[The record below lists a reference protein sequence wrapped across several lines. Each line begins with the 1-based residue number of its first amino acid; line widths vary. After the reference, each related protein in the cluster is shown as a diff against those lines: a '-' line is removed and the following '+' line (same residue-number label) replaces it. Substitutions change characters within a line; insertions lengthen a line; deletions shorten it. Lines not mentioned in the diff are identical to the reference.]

1 MKKCGDNKMG
11 KKSLVVVSG
20 IIAGA
25 AFAVSAP
32 VHAVHADSTKSVTIG
47 SVTSD
52 AVIWKHI
59 AQSPQAKAD
68 HLKIH
73 VKVFT
78 DGPTLNKST
87 ANGDVDVNAFQSYS
101 YFAAFNKEAG
111 SHKLA
116 NLGTTYIEPMGL
128 FSDKYKSVKDI
139 PDGSTFALASDNANE
154 ARGLKLLAKEGF
166 ITLKSN
172 FGALSS
178 TKDIASN
185 PHHFKFEQIDDTTG
199 VTVLKNDKNVAGV
212 MISNSTALAGH
223 LNVLKDSIAHETV
236 NAGTRANINILAT
249 RASEKDNPTY
259 KKLVKLY
266 HNKDIQAWISKK
278 YQGTKVEVQKPT
290 SYLK

>member
-1 MKKCGDNKMG
+1 MVKKAVLIGG
-11 KKSLVVVSG
+11 AVAVALV
-20 IIAGA
+20 
-25 AFAVSAP
+25 AVAHP
-32 VHAVHADSTKSVTIG
+32 VHADSTKSVTVG

-78 DGPTLNKST
+78 SGPTLNQST

-101 YFAAFNKEAG
+101 YFEAFNKDNAH
-111 SHKLA
+111 HKLA
-116 NLGTTYIEPMGL
+116 ALGTTYIEPMGL
-128 FSDKYKSVKDI
+128 FSEKYKSVKDI
-139 PDGSTFALASDNANE
+139 PDGVTFAVAQDDADE
-154 ARGLKLLAKEGF
+154 ARGLKLLAKEGL
-166 ITLKSN
+166 ITLDDN
-172 FGALSS
+172 FGALS
-178 TKDIASN
+178 TIKDIKSN
-185 PHHFKFEQIDDTTG
+185 PHNFKFKQIDDTTG
-199 VTVLKNDKNVAGV
+199 VTVLKNDKPLGGV
-212 MISNSTALAGH
+212 LISNSAALAGH

-236 NAGTRANINILAT
+236 NAGTRENINILAT
-249 RASEKDNPTY
+249 KASEKDNPTY

-278 YQGTKVEVQKPT
+278 YQGTKVEVQKPI